1 MRILEQLIKEKA
13 RLQAEVK
20 LMEKHLNLY
29 KTGLYEERY
38 NFFVKRLKNVENQI
52 NM

>member
-1 MRILEQLIKEKA
+1 VKEKA
-13 RLQAEVK
+13 KLQAEVK
-20 LMEKHLNLY
+20 LMEKHISMY

-38 NFFVKRLKNVENQI
+38 NLFVKRLKNIENQI